1 MNPDIILLQEPFP
14 HVIIKNV
21 YDENEIRLIWRE
33 LDFLTEKY
41 KFKPNSEDGAM
52 GNSALSRLNTSHN
65 FGLTL
70 DEIYRERIISDI
82 LTVTSKLADDQYVN
96 KICEVSPLVGHL
108 KYCNTVY
115 TKVKY
120 YESNNYYRGH
130 FDWARFTFLT
140 YLFKQPKQFT
150 GGDLYFDDY
159 DYTIELENNMTV
171 FFVGSIIHSSKEVKL
186 NSNVQPWTGGG
197 KYCITQFVDCIPP
210 QLPPK

>member
-1 MNPDIILLQEPFP
+1 MIPDIILLQDPFP

-21 YDENEIRLIWRE
+21 YSDNELRLIWRE

-41 KFKPNSEDGAM
+41 KFKPGSEDGSS
-52 GNSALSRLNTSHN
+52 GVSLTGINSSQN

-70 DEIYRERIISDI
+70 DEVYLDRQISDI
-82 LTVTSKLADDQYVN
+82 LTVTSKLADDLYVN

-108 KYCNTVY
+108 KLCNSVC

-120 YESNNYYRGH
+120 YENNNYYRGH
-130 FDWARFTFLT
+130 RDIARFSFLT

-171 FFVGSIIHSSKEVKL
+171 FFVGSIVHSSKEVKL
-186 NSNVQPWTGGG
+186 NSDVQPWTGGG
-197 KYCITQFVDCIPP
+197 KYCITQFVDHNHPSLL
-210 QLPPK
+210 QK